1 VASNHFGLIQNFVKV
16 MGQNGVGF
24 VYFKNKFHL
33 ISDANIKEGA
43 FLGP

>member
-1 VASNHFGLIQNFVKV
+1 MV

-24 VYFKNKFHL
+24 VYFKNKFPL
-33 ISDANIKEGA
+33 ISGANIKQGV